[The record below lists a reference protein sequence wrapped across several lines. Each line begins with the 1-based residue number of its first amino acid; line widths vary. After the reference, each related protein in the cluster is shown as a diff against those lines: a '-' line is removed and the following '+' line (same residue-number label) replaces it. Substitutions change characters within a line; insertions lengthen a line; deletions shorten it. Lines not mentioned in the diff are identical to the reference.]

1 MGRVWIRIVGLSG
14 TPGAPQQIRIR
25 GEGSI
30 WIKLTTIR
38 IDGVPVNNGSISPL
52 LTDMGILSMI
62 NAADIELLRY

>member
-1 MGRVWIRIVGLSG
+1 MGRVSGLRIVGLSG

-30 WIKLTTIR
+30 SGSNSPLFVV
-38 IDGVPVNNGSISPL
+38 DGVPVNSGTISPL

-62 NAADIELLRY
+62 NASDI